1 MAIQPMQLTLQDIS
15 LALQIIDVAA
25 KRGSFEG
32 SELSAVGSVRDRFAA
47 FIEQNTPKEE
57 TETTEE

>member
-1 MAIQPMQLTLQDIS
+1 MTDQSVQLTLQDIS
-15 LALQIIDVAA
+15 LALQIIDAAA

-47 FIEQNTPKEE
+47 FIDQNTPKEE